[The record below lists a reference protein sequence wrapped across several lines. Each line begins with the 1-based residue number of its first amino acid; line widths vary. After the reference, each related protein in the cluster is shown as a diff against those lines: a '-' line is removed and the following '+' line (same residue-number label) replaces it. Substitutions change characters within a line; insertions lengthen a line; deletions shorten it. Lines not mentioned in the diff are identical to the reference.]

1 MNQQKNRTY
10 NKLSLPRLLKTQGT
24 IIENG
29 SSKPVSPKKRIR
41 CTEKNDCICE
51 TCARLSKHVADQNQN
66 SDDSSEDEPLVTKK
80 RRKLNWAMED
90 DKNLL
95 DLILKHNFA
104 WDLILRDFKQF
115 QHRRPN
121 ETEKSLEKRWKNL
134 NSKQGKY
141 NKGEYE
147 GANKPFKASKKM
159 TDIQREKEEAVHR
172 EKVFL
177 FILLRIRF
185 LFYFFFCL
193 LSILIIFYFLE
204 LTSSRLPLNVLC
216 LDNVKTWLPSYNQR
230 NC

>member
-1 MNQQKNRTY
+1 MALNFLWNFFTWIKGAARFDQKPNRTY
-10 NKLSLPRLLKTQGT
+10 NKLSQPTKQLKTQGT

-29 SSKPVSPKKRIR
+29 SKLVAQPKKRIR

-51 TCARLSKHVADQNQN
+51 TCARLTKHVADQNQN
-66 SDDSSEDEPLVTKK
+66 SGEDSSSEDELVVTTKK

-134 NSKQGKY
+134 NSKQ
-141 NKGEYE
+141 
-147 GANKPFKASKKM
+147 
-159 TDIQREKEEAVHR
+159 
-172 EKVFL
+172 
-177 FILLRIRF
+177 
-185 LFYFFFCL
+185 
-193 LSILIIFYFLE
+193 
-204 LTSSRLPLNVLC
+204 
-216 LDNVKTWLPSYNQR
+216 
-230 NC
+230 